1 MERNDFEAISMEH
14 IVAAN
19 ATAMR
24 MLEELKK
31 IGNNDYGYRKL
42 YFTCIEM
49 FEIIYGNIDEESA
62 YDRLHWILDDLKH
75 YQIGFT
81 RDGMLY
87 NIFWNA
93 IITSRKDGTVCN
105 VDEFLKYLR
114 MKFGERA
121 MIVSYV
127 TNISEKLYPNCNG
140 IDLESYRF
148 DFSKQEKLYRISFN
162 GRIPQNEI
170 QQMLRQVDGYSPERM
185 IDGINLYLDQ
195 HHLEYSKLKRETLYI
210 DNKFVRHLINRT
222 KSDVETF
229 LTDILKIDHYYMIM
243 YHVNWEDDF
252 RTTSLG
258 LIKYENKQFNIICQR
273 HGEDFDDDY
282 YDEDYHENYFYTQTR
297 FRNIWNDNE
306 IYISK
311 MQEILPIHSYYRT
324 LIELLLNMDHFDT
337 IEQVKELV
345 KKWEK

>member
-1 MERNDFEAISMEH
+1 
-14 IVAAN
+14 
-19 ATAMR
+19 
-24 MLEELKK
+24 
-31 IGNNDYGYRKL
+31 
-42 YFTCIEM
+42 
-49 FEIIYGNIDEESA
+49 
-62 YDRLHWILDDLKH
+62 
-75 YQIGFT
+75 
-81 RDGMLY
+81 
-87 NIFWNA
+87 
-93 IITSRKDGTVCN
+93 
-105 VDEFLKYLR
+105 
-114 MKFGERA
+114 
-121 MIVSYV
+121 
-127 TNISEKLYPNCNG
+127 
-140 IDLESYRF
+140 
-148 DFSKQEKLYRISFN
+148 
-162 GRIPQNEI
+162 
-170 QQMLRQVDGYSPERM
+170 
-185 IDGINLYLDQ
+185 
-195 HHLEYSKLKRETLYI
+195 
-210 DNKFVRHLINRT
+210 
-222 KSDVETF
+222 
-229 LTDILKIDHYYMIM
+229 MIM